1 VLLRLPAAAAVALF
15 ALWLSPGLPSRAL
28 AQSDDAERARALFAE
43 GIDLA
48 DHGDWA
54 TAVDR
59 FERALALRS
68 APSIQLNLALSL
80 AHLGRLVDALRRLDE
95 MGDPA
100 AIPQDLRGQARELRE
115 EIAPRIGR
123 ITVRVRGDASAC
135 VTEVGLRR
143 LTPEEIGQ
151 PVAIDPGQNRV
162 RLLCGQRLADEIEVT
177 VPDGGAAHVVLA
189 MEPAPAAPVQAPAP
203 TDVPPPATPGGGD
216 VTSEAWFWVV
226 IGVVAAGAIAGGTAA
241 AVLASQPS
249 PTTGDF
255 GPPVLRFE
263 LTGLGR

>member
-1 VLLRLPAAAAVALF
+1 MLLRLPAIAAVALL
-15 ALWLSPGLPSRAL
+15 ALGLAPGLCSRAS

-59 FERALALRS
+59 FERALTLRA

-80 AHLGRLVDALRRLDE
+80 AHLGRLVEALRRLDE
-95 MGDPA
+95 MGDPS
-100 AIPQDLRGQARELRE
+100 AIPQDLRAQARELRD

-135 VTEVGLRR
+135 ATEVGLRR
-143 LTPEEIGQ
+143 LMPDEIGQ
-151 PVAIDPGQNRV
+151 PVAIDPGQSRV

-189 MEPAPAAPVQAPAP
+189 MEPAPTPPIEAPAP
-203 TDVPPPATPGGGD
+203 TEDPAPLAHGGGD

-263 LTGLGR
+263 LTGPAR